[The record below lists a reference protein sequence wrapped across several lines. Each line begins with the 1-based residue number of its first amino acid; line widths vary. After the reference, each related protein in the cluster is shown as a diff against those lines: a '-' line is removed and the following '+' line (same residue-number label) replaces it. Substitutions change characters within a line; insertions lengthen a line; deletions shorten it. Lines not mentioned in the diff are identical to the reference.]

1 MSYQQILLAHKGERE
16 CRGMW
21 IRMEPKRSR
30 SKNTPGLSEAYIRV
44 PHGRQKKKVREGWV
58 VAHTY
63 LNRQKFTEMITNSLA
78 AESPC
83 RSCFHL
89 LACL

>member
-1 MSYQQILLAHKGERE
+1 MSYQQILLAHKGERD

-63 LNRQKFTEMITNSLA
+63 LNRQKFTEMTTNSLA

-89 LACL
+89 LARL